1 LRPHGLT
8 YVPYFIL
15 LLLDAESRRRP
26 SDLATALRLDTS
38 SLTGHLDRLVD
49 QGYVE
54 RRPDSDDRRVTRVS
68 ATPAGHALL
77 ADLQPLGSAL
87 SVLDPD
93 LSGLG
98 RDATSEA
105 ERALPEIHDAVRQ
118 VGEAFQ
124 RVDRAASAG
133 VDALGALT
141 QRARRPHAAIRPVL
155 RVATMT
161 AADAGGGRTLLR
173 FAQLVRERTADA
185 VGVETIIPYRDRGGE
200 LNLLVDVRAGRLALI
215 GVTAAVAGTLVPLS
229 QALELPYL
237 FENCEH
243 ARRVLDG
250 PLGQDVLAKIDA
262 HGLLG
267 LGIASNGVR
276 SITTRDIAVR
286 TPADMRGLR
295 LRTQQAP
302 VNVYFA
308 ESLGAI
314 AVPLPY
320 ERLSDALRNGDVDAQ
335 ENALANIVDLEMW
348 REQHNLTLTEHT
360 QSCLVLIGNPDAF
373 ADLGS
378 QRGLVEE
385 ALRDAIAETAAAGA
399 EHERE
404 ALALL
409 EPHLSVIRLTSQE
422 RAAFISQTQLAHDR
436 MARALGDDVLA
447 RLTTAVNASR
457 HSPLLAR

>member
-1 LRPHGLT
+1 MRPHGLT

-15 LLLDAESRRRP
+15 LLLDAEARRRP
-26 SDLATALRLDTS
+26 SDLASALRLDTS

-49 QGYVE
+49 QGFVE
-54 RRPDSDDRRVTRVS
+54 RRPDPDDRRSTRVS
-68 ATPAGHALL
+68 ATPAGRALVAEL
-77 ADLQPLGSAL
+77 HELGEAL
-87 SVLDPD
+87 SSLEPD
-93 LSGLG
+93 LAGRG
-98 RDATSEA
+98 RDATTEA
-105 ERALPEIHDAVRQ
+105 ERALAEIHDAVRQ
-118 VGEAFQ
+118 VGEAFT
-124 RVDRAASAG
+124 RVDRAANAS

-141 QRARRPHAAIRPVL
+141 QRAIRPHAAARPVL
-155 RVATMT
+155 RIATMT

-173 FAQLVRERTADA
+173 FAELVRERTGDRVA
-185 VGVETIIPYRDRGGE
+185 VETIIPYRERGGE

-215 GVTAAVAGTLVPLS
+215 GVTAAVAGTLVTLS

-237 FENCEH
+237 FEDREH

-250 PLGQDVLAKIDA
+250 PLGQEVLSRIDA

-267 LGIASNGVR
+267 LGIAANGFR
-276 SITTRDIAVR
+276 SLTTRDVAVR
-286 TPADMRGLR
+286 TPEDMRGLR

-320 ERLSDALRNGDVDAQ
+320 ERLTDALREGEVDAQ

-348 REQHNLTLTEHT
+348 REQQNLTLTEHSN
-360 QSCLVLIGNPDAF
+360 SCLVLIGNPAAF
-373 ADLGS
+373 ANLGS
-378 QRGLVEE
+378 QRSIVEG

-409 EPHLSVIRLTSQE
+409 EPHLNVIRLSPDE
-422 RAAFISQTQLAHDR
+422 RAAFVDRTRLAHER

-447 RLTTAVNASR
+447 RLRDAVDRAR
-457 HSPLLAR
+457 HPLTRY